1 MKDLFLALWRYRHF
15 VSSSIGN
22 ELRARFERSRFG
34 AAWMI
39 LQPLAQAAIFALV
52 LSRVLAARLPGV
64 DSRIAYPVYLMAG
77 MAAWS
82 LFAEILTR
90 CLVIFVESAG
100 LLKKIVFPRIC
111 LPVIVVGT
119 ALVNNALLLL
129 ATLVVCVAIGQPLFV
144 TLLWLPLLIAVTVAF
159 ALGLGLFLGVLNVFL
174 RDIAQVMTVV
184 LQLWFWL
191 TPVVYLSSIVPPRF
205 QQLMELNPMYPVV
218 TAYQDVVL
226 FGKRPSLHMLG
237 AVLAVSCVLLVLAL
251 VTFRRAA
258 PEMVDAL

>member
-1 MKDLFLALWRYRHF
+1 MKDLFSAFWRYRHF
-15 VSSSIGN
+15 VTSSVRN
-22 ELRARFERSRFG
+22 ELRSRFERSRFG

-39 LQPLAQAAIFALV
+39 LQPLAQAAIFAVV
-52 LSRVLAARLPGV
+52 LSKVLAARLPGV
-64 DSRIAYPVYLMAG
+64 DSGTAYPIYLMAG
-77 MAAWS
+77 MACWA

-129 ATLVVCVAIGQPLFV
+129 ATLVICLALGQPLSLS
-144 TLLWLPLLIAVTVAF
+144 LLWLPLLMGLTVAF

-174 RDIAQVMTVV
+174 RDVAQVMTVV

-191 TPVVYLSSIVPPRF
+191 TPVVYLASIVPDRF
-205 QQLMELNPMYPVV
+205 RSVMQINPMAPLVA
-218 TAYQDVVL
+218 AYQDVIL
-226 FGKRPSLHMLG
+226 FGKPPALASMGWVAGLS
-237 AVLAVSCVLLVLAL
+237 AVLLLLAL
-251 VTFRRAA
+251 FTFRRAA

>member
-1 MKDLFLALWRYRHF
+1 MKDLLWALWRYRYF
-15 VSSSIGN
+15 VASSIRN

-39 LQPLAQAAIFALV
+39 LQPLAQAAIFAVV
-52 LSRVLAARLPGV
+52 LSKVLAARLPGV
-64 DSRIAYPVYLMAG
+64 DSGSAYPVYLMAG
-77 MAAWS
+77 MAAWA
-82 LFAEILTR
+82 LFAEILSR
-90 CLVIFVESAG
+90 CLIVFVESAG

-129 ATLVVCVAIGQPLFV
+129 ATLIISVAMGSPLFP
-144 TLLWLPLLIAVTVAF
+144 TLLWLPLLMGLTVAF

-174 RDIAQVMTVV
+174 RDVGQVMTVV

-191 TPVVYLSSIVPPRF
+191 TPVVYVSSIVPERF
-205 QQLMELNPMYPVV
+205 KAFMLVNPMYPIV
-218 TAYQDVVL
+218 TAYQQVIL
-226 FGKRPSLHMLG
+226 FGKAPELSG
-237 AVLAVSCVLLVLAL
+237 LAWVAGVSIALLLLAL